1 MSTDERD
8 AGPPPQPVIDAMEGV
23 VKTTLE
29 ALDLDGEIT
38 VGEND
43 DDVVVRVTTE
53 HPEPLIGRNG
63 ATIDALQY
71 VVSQSAQRAGDGWR
85 RRIVVD
91 VNDYRQ
97 QRVDALETLA
107 RRAAEEAVKYEEEI
121 ELDAMNPAERRIIHM
136 ALKDNDTV
144 ETRSEGEEPRRCVV
158 VVPAGEDSS
167 PH

>member
-1 MSTDERD
+1 MSTDDRD
-8 AGPPPQPVIDAMEGV
+8 EMGPPPPAVVEAMQGV
-23 VKTTLE
+23 VNATLD
-29 ALDLDGEIT
+29 ALDVDGEIS
-38 VGEND
+38 VEENED

-53 HPEPLIGRNG
+53 HGEPLVGRNG

-91 VNDYRQ
+91 VNNYRQ
-97 QRVDALETLA
+97 QRVEALEALA
-107 RRAAEEAVKYEEEI
+107 SRAAEEAVSYEEEV

-136 ALKDNDTV
+136 SLKDNDAV

-158 VVPAGEDSS
+158 VVPAGDDS
-167 PH
+167 

>member
-1 MSTDERD
+1 MSTDEPN
-8 AGPPPQPVIDAMEGV
+8 AGPPPPAAVDAMQGVIDA
-23 VKTTLE
+23 TLD
-29 ALDLDGEIT
+29 ALDLDGE
-38 VGEND
+38 VAVLEGEED
-43 DDVVVRVTTE
+43 EVVVRVSTE
-53 HPEPLIGRNG
+53 HAEPLIGRGG

-97 QRVDALETLA
+97 KRIEALEALA
-107 RRAAEEAVKYEEEI
+107 KRAAEEAVSYEEEI

-136 ALKDNDTV
+136 ALRDNDAV

-158 VVPAGEDSS
+158 VVPVAEQA
-167 PH
+167 